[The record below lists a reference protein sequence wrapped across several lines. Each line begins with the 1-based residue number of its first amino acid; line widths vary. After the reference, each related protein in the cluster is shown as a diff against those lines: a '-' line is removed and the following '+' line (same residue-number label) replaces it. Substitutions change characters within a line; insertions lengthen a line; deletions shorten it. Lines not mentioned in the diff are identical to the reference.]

1 MEKTKNT
8 RLNVNKNSNPKP
20 CAGFT
25 SSCSAVTPSLTG
37 FLMLYGTLAEVIAE
51 PVIPIMNFCLLNHLL
66 LIKKSYTRMEA
77 ITAIS
82 FLKLFH
88 KSFSTRTKRH
98 CKRNEAYQGGNQR
111 KSLQQRLRTSIDQT
125 QK

>member
-1 MEKTKNT
+1 
-8 RLNVNKNSNPKP
+8 
-20 CAGFT
+20 
-25 SSCSAVTPSLTG
+25 
-37 FLMLYGTLAEVIAE
+37 MLYGTLAEVIAE

-88 KSFSTRTKRH
+88 KSFSTERNDTANGMRH
-98 CKRNEAYQGGNQR
+98 IRGG
-111 KSLQQRLRTSIDQT
+111 KSKKVITAKITDQH
-125 QK
+125 